1 MSELMTASGG
11 EAKKKK
17 NLIRKKKE
25 WRNVRTITKNPQSV
39 TAECAPK

>member
-1 MSELMTASGG
+1 MSELMTPVVVKQ
-11 EAKKKK
+11 KKKK

-39 TAECAPK
+39 TVECAPK